1 MDLPAT
7 SRLYNET
14 HAAKFADQRLEAR
27 TRVDYTGNLRRFVEF
42 CKQEGYPNPIQ
53 QRFVELPGVIA
64 AYINR
69 LATTNSSQW
78 PAKKLRAALSWH
90 YTRPAMLVGGHLYD
104 RWVVETTADG
114 QVVPCGNPVRSAA
127 ITQIL
132 AGLSKAIRRERTPKR
147 ASPMSLSMLSKLIAF
162 LQDDTMFNKTMRL
175 WVSAVCSLCFY
186 GMCRINEVLLMKKGD
201 IQLGLQR
208 KSRKDGTLIRF
219 GCFTIRNRKTD
230 HDPLAS
236 RTYSLH
242 CWFDHARVSLHH
254 NWCDSDYAFPG
265 LT

>member
-53 QRFVELPGVIA
+53 LRFVELPGVIA

-90 YTRPAMLVGGHLYD
+90 YTRPEMLVGGHPHD

-208 KSRKDGTLIRF
+208 KSRKDGTLITF

-242 CWFDHARVSLHH
+242 RWKAKKRRGSNCNDKFL
-254 NWCDSDYAFPG
+254 P
-265 LT
+265 